1 MALERIATSNNEEN
15 EAPKNAQ
22 LKEVKDSIDYEKNNV
37 DVAKLQEFKKMTDD
51 IQKYG
56 WEYAREYDDIM
67 KKAISPFE
75 KKIREILDKNEK
87 AKDINSMS
95 NEELN
100 NLANERMEGQP
111 KELEWQQKLLKR
123 ITESGSSE
131 DVQQLNEIVNNNM
144 ADVQAFR
151 NRIKADQK
159 MKGESNEGLRS
170 DWDTPSKVEDP
181 DFWTAWSSGEEWW
194 TEW

>member
-56 WEYAREYDDIM
+56 WEYAKEYDDIM

-87 AKDINSMS
+87 SKDINSMS

-159 MKGESNEGLRS
+159 MKGEYNEGLRS
-170 DWDTPSKVEDP
+170 DWDTTPEVDDQDS
-181 DFWTAWSSGEEWW
+181 WAAWSSGEEWW